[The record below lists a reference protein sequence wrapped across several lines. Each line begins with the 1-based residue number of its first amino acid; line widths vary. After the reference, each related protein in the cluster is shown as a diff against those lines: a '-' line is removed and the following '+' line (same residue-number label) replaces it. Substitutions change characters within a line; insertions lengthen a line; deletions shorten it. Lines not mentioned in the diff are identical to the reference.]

1 MPNFLLNRQHL
12 LMLAISQAL
21 LLSSGNL
28 LAGDSDQV
36 LAEDGAEIS
45 VNDREIET
53 SGAGV
58 PAIYAR
64 TGGKIQASN
73 MSVATSGKD
82 AFGVLV
88 HGHGSELISTGRLSI
103 STSGDG
109 ATGLR
114 VGYYG
119 LADLQRTD
127 IVTSGNGASGLYA
140 FSDGK
145 VNLKGGSI
153 TTRGDLSAG
162 IMGWQYGTVVGRNLV
177 ISTEGNSSYGVH
189 AVNKASIDLSG
200 SSITTSGDRSY
211 GVSAL
216 NGASIDLRNSSL
228 ITTRGREAHGVH
240 ASGGGSLV
248 RLADSYVETFG
259 EGSAGVLVEHG
270 GRVEFNNSHVQA
282 HGAGAVGAQL
292 SGGSL
297 TLTGGSLQAQEAAAL
312 NIRGQGNSVVI
323 DSAYVG
329 STAGPAIKLESG
341 AAASITV
348 RNGSTLS
355 AGNGKGELLDL
366 QPDSE
371 LDMVVDNS
379 VLHGNLSIP
388 DSSTVNVR
396 LQSGTRLT
404 GQMTDVARLQLD
416 SGVHWDLTGDSRVK
430 SLVLNGGLVSFGKS
444 AEFYRLSM
452 GELSGSGTFGLKLDM
467 NERQID
473 FLDVSGQASGNH
485 LLSIQNTGA
494 EPVPGFD
501 PLQVVHTEG
510 GDAKFALLGSR
521 VDLGAF
527 SYGIERQ
534 GDDWFL
540 ISSEREVS
548 PSTRSVQALFNSAPT
563 VWYGE
568 MSTLRS
574 RMGEVRGAGQGG
586 SWMRSYGNKY
596 QVAGSSGLGYQQN
609 QYGMSLGVDAPLV
622 SEDGLLLLGV
632 FGGYSK
638 SDLSL
643 SRGSSGTVDSFYVGT
658 YGTWLGDDGYYVD
671 SVLKLNQF
679 QNQADVVMSDFS
691 KAKGNYRNYGLGA
704 SLEAGRKIQLTEQMF
719 VEPFAQLSAVAVQ
732 GQGFSLDNE
741 LQAHSAATRSLLG
754 KLGMTVEHRYEQL
767 RPYIK
772 VALAQEFARDNEVKV
787 NGNSFKND
795 LYGTRGELGAGL
807 ALSLSSNLQLHADFD
822 YMKGQQIEQPWGANF
837 GLRYAFD

>member
-1 MPNFLLNRQHL
+1 MPNFRLNRQSL
-12 LMLAISQAL
+12 LMLAVSQAL
-21 LLSSGNL
+21 LLSSGYL
-28 LAGDSDQV
+28 LAADSDQV

-45 VNDREIET
+45 VNDREVET
-53 SGAGV
+53 TGDGV
-58 PAIYAR
+58 SAIHAR
-64 TGGKIQASN
+64 TAGKIQASN
-73 MSVATSGKD
+73 MNVSTFGKG
-82 AFGVLV
+82 AYGVLV
-88 HGHGSELISTGRLSI
+88 HGHGSELISTGGLFI

-114 VGYYG
+114 VGDYG
-119 LADLQRTD
+119 QADVLRAD
-127 IVTSGNGASGLYA
+127 IVTTGKDSSGVYA
-140 FSDGK
+140 FSSGK
-145 VNLKGGSI
+145 INLGGGSI
-153 TTRGDLSAG
+153 TTLGDRSDGVLAWQKSSVVGRSLVINTEGNASFGVRALSGAAVDLSA
-162 IMGWQYGTVVGRNLV
+162 
-177 ISTEGNSSYGVH
+177 
-189 AVNKASIDLSG
+189 

-216 NGASIDLRNSSL
+216 DGASINLQNNSS
-228 ITTRGREAHGVH
+228 ITTRGKDAHGVH
-240 ASGGGSLV
+240 ATGGSSLV
-248 RLADSYVETFG
+248 TLTDSYVDTFG
-259 EGSAGVLVEHG
+259 EGSAGVLVERG
-270 GRVEFNNSHVQA
+270 GRVEFNNSHIQA
-282 HGAGAVGAQL
+282 HGTGAVGAQL
-292 SGGSL
+292 NRGSL
-297 TLTGGSLQAQEAAAL
+297 ALTGGSIQAQDAEAL

-329 STAGPAIKLESG
+329 STAGPAIKLDAG
-341 AAASITV
+341 AAANIVV

-366 QPDSE
+366 APDSE

-396 LQSGTRLT
+396 LQNGTRLT

-467 NERQID
+467 RNRQID
-473 FLDVSGQASGNH
+473 FLDVGGQASGNH

-527 SYGIERQ
+527 SYGIEQQ

-540 ISSEREVS
+540 ISDEREVS

-574 RMGEVRGAGQGG
+574 RIGEVRGSGQGG

-596 QVAGSSGLGYQQN
+596 QVAGSSGLGYRQN
-609 QYGMSLGVDAPLV
+609 QYGMSLGVDAPLA
-622 SEDGLLLLGV
+622 SADSLLLVGV

-658 YGTWLGDDGYYVD
+658 YGTWMGDDGYYVD
-671 SVLKLNQF
+671 GVLKLNQF
-679 QNQADVVMSDFS
+679 QNRADVAMSDFS

-704 SLEAGRKIQLTEQMF
+704 SLEAGRKIQLKGRTF
-719 VEPFAQLSAVAVQ
+719 VEPFAQLSAMAVQ
-732 GQGFSLDNE
+732 GQSFSLDNE
-741 LQAHSAATRSLLG
+741 LQASNAATRSLLG
-754 KLGMTVEHRYEQL
+754 KLGMTIEHRYELL

-772 VALAQEFARDNEVKV
+772 VALAQEFARNNEVKV

-807 ALSLSSNLQLHADFD
+807 VLSLSSNLQLHADFD